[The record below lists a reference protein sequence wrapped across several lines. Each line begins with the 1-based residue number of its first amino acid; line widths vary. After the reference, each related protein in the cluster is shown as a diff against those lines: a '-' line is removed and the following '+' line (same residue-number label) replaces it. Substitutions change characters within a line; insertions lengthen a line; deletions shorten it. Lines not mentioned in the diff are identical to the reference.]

1 MQQTLDDPHVFIP
14 EQLASYGR
22 FTPNKTAVICG
33 EDQRTWRGF
42 TQNID
47 RIANALI
54 ASRIRRS
61 DKVVV
66 VMGNSIEMLETVFGV
81 VRAGGCVVP
90 LSGLLT
96 GEQMS
101 GLIADCDATTVIASN
116 EYREQIDSA
125 KQMPGAV
132 KNWFCMDA
140 GVLSDRE
147 PSGLPNEPVA
157 DNNNRW
163 SPAGAWLADAPGSP
177 PPIRYR
183 ATDDFNIIYSSGTTG
198 LPKGIVQT
206 HRARL
211 HWAFS
216 NAIEMGFG
224 GQSNALTTTALYSN
238 GTWLM
243 MLPVLFSGGCLV
255 VMPAF
260 SASRFL
266 DDVEQHAITHTFM
279 VPAQFIMVLA
289 EQGFDDADLSSLQAI
304 LCAGSPLR
312 RETKRE
318 VIEKFG
324 NKLTE
329 LYGFSEGFATMLK
342 PHQHDAKFAT
352 VGTPVMGFDIRIL
365 DDDGNELG
373 PNEPGEIAGYGAG
386 MMREYY
392 GKPDQTAELIWTDGI
407 GRTFIRS
414 GDIGQLD
421 DDGFL
426 TLVDRKKDMIISG
439 GFNVF
444 PKDLEEVVGQHEAV
458 SDVTVIGVSH
468 ERWGETPL
476 ALVILTADKSASD
489 ELAAKITEWA
499 NQKLAKHQ
507 RISAVR
513 FRADFPRNALGKVV
527 KRLLRDELDA

>member
-1 MQQTLDDPHVFIP
+1 MDRLDDPHVFIP

-22 FTPNKTAVICG
+22 FQPDKTAVICG
-33 EDQRTWRGF
+33 ESQRSWGAF
-42 TQNID
+42 TKNTD
-47 RIANALI
+47 RVANALI
-54 ASRIRRS
+54 AKQIGHG

-81 VRAGGCVVP
+81 VRAGACVVP

-96 GEQMS
+96 GDQMS
-101 GLIADCDATTVIASN
+101 GLIDDCDAVGVIASA
-116 EYREQIDSA
+116 EYREQID
-125 KQMPGAV
+125 GAASRPPKV
-132 KNWFCMDA
+132 KHWFAMDDGVFTA
-140 GVLSDRE
+140 GKCDVAV
-147 PSGLPNEPVA
+147 NE
-157 DNNNRW
+157 RW
-163 SPAGAWLADAPGSP
+163 HTPATWIADAPGTP
-177 PPIRYR
+177 PAVRYQ

-224 GQSNALTTTALYSN
+224 GQSKALTTTALYSN

-243 MLPVLFSGGCLV
+243 MLPVLFSGGTLV
-255 VMPAF
+255 VMPTF
-260 SASRFL
+260 DPEQFL
-266 DDVEQHAITHTFM
+266 TDVSQHAVTHTFM

-289 EQGFDDADLSSLQAI
+289 QAGFDQTDLSSLQTI

-318 VIEKFG
+318 VIERFG
-324 NKLTE
+324 NKLIE

-342 PHQHDAKFAT
+342 PHQHEAKFET
-352 VGTPVMGFDIRIL
+352 VGTPVLGFDIKIL

-386 MMREYY
+386 IMREYY
-392 GKPDQTAELIWTDGI
+392 GKADETEELIWKDPV
-407 GRTFIRS
+407 GRTYIRS
-414 GDIGQLD
+414 GDVGQLD
-421 DDGFL
+421 KDGFL

-444 PKDLEEVVGQHEAV
+444 PKDLEEVVGKHSAV
-458 SDVTVIGVSH
+458 SDVTVIGIAH
-468 ERWGETPL
+468 DRWGETPL
-476 ALVILTADKSASD
+476 ALVILADGQSPSD
-489 ELAAKITEWA
+489 SLAEEITVWA
-499 NQKLAKHQ
+499 NEQLAKHQ
-507 RISAVR
+507 RISGVR
-513 FRADFPRNALGKVV
+513 FREDFPRNALGKVV
-527 KRLLRDELDA
+527 KRLLREEIRDGSS